1 MAATIMSTGQ
11 ITIVDLTDQRTSS
24 FYLSANASKIQ
35 VYDKSTGNFSP
46 DYKTNTVTVTPAFF
60 YGNQNCTDQLTTS
73 NLTYAVNGAAVSQFN
88 SSDDI
93 SKSKYAQVGNL
104 LYIRENIDSSET
116 LYVVATIKEEKVQ
129 DPETGLKNQKDIQ
142 ANIEFARVDTG
153 ADGTGITNVTTQY
166 GVSATQD
173 AQLAENEWK
182 NSINDVALGTTN
194 KYLWIKQTTTFSNG
208 DFKEQI
214 YIAGTYGE
222 TGKTGAAG
230 RSVKS
235 ITEEYYISDSNSS
248 ATGGSWSANAPTSV
262 EANKYLWTRTEIV
275 YTESNGEPSAPE
287 YIPSEG
293 GKCDTTWKLAVDEV
307 TAATN
312 AVNNLQASYDE
323 LKKQVDDAIETHFGE
338 VDPTL
343 DGEPASEW
351 TTAEEKAKHNG
362 DLYYNT
368 ATGRAWR
375 YLYNT
380 ETKTAE
386 WIVVTDE
393 GLSDA
398 LKQIDTLKD
407 AVDDKVTIY
416 YGEKYPSSAEVNDLW
431 IKGENGDSYR
441 CTVAYKN
448 DAATSI
454 TWKNYWALANSA
466 VRQID
471 IEFAK
476 TQSATSIDEN
486 AVTWYTISPTWEE
499 GWYIWQRTHIKDGSN
514 NTLSTSAPVCITSA
528 SRSITSVTNY
538 YKRTTTNSAP
548 STSGDDWATTPT
560 APNKDNPYL
569 WNYEKVEYT
578 YGDPSTTNPALI
590 GMYSADGEA
599 GRGIESIT
607 EYYLISASGT
617 GITFEI
623 DTNGDPTNTAW
634 EDTVQ
639 ATTDAAPYLWNA
651 EVIKYNKAPL
661 YEASEPQV
669 IGYRGVGVKSII
681 TYYQVNNSNTAP
693 DTTSLTNWKET
704 YEKAGAVSASAQ
716 YMWSFTKTTYTDNSV
731 SNTNPVII
739 ATYAPAGKDAVYV
752 VVESGSHI
760 IFSDTQTQDITLTAT
775 LYVGG
780 SEATPTKRV
789 WSSIPGAI
797 SNSEKTLVV
806 TRSMVT
812 NIRTFICTMTYDGK
826 EYSDRITISDK
837 TDPVW
842 YDIISSNGDKFTNG
856 NVSTTLTA
864 NLYHS
869 QKGKL
874 DNDALAKYYFNWKK
888 YNGKGEEQPFSPAT
902 SGAGQ
907 AGYQNQITIGEKDV
921 DSKAIF
927 TCEVTTEAPSTD
939 AT

>member
-46 DYKTNTVTVTPAFF
+46 DYTKNVVTVTPAFF
-60 YGNQNCTDQLTTS
+60 YGNEDCTNQLTTS
-73 NLTYAVNGAAVSQFN
+73 NLTYAVNGTAVSQFN

-93 SKSKYAQVGNL
+93 SGSEYAQVGNL
-104 LYIRENIDSSET
+104 LYIKKNIDSSGT
-116 LYVVATIKEEKVQ
+116 LYVVATIKKEGVK
-129 DPETGLKNQKDIQ
+129 DPSTELQNKDTIQ

-173 AQLAENEWK
+173 TQPTVWK
-182 NSINDVALGTTN
+182 DSINDVALGTTN
-194 KYLWIKQTTTFSNG
+194 KYLWIKQTTTFSSG
-208 DFKEQI
+208 EPKVQI

-222 TGKTGAAG
+222 TGETGAAG

-235 ITEEYYISDSNSS
+235 ITEQYYISTSKDSP
-248 ATGGSWSANAPTSV
+248 TGGSWTTTAPTSI
-262 EANKYLWTRTEIV
+262 EIGKYLWIRTEIL
-275 YTESNGEPSAPE
+275 YTESNGTTSAPE
-287 YIPSEG
+287 YNPSEK
-293 GKCDTTWKLAVDEV
+293 GKCDITWNLAVDEV
-307 TAATN
+307 TKTDASLKA
-312 AVNNLQASYDE
+312 LQTSYDE
-323 LKKQVDDAIETHFGE
+323 LKKQVDNAIETHFGE

-343 DGEPASEW
+343 ENSPASEW
-351 TTAEEKAKHNG
+351 TTDTSKAQHNG

-386 WIVVTDE
+386 WVVVTDE
-393 GLSDA
+393 GLADA
-398 LKQIDTLKD
+398 LDQISTLQG
-407 AVDDKVTIY
+407 AVDKKVSIF
-416 YGEKYPSSAEVNDLW
+416 YGETVPTSAEVDDLW
-431 IKGENGDSYR
+431 IQGENGDSYR
-441 CTVAYKN
+441 CKKAYIASDKVDSN
-448 DAATSI
+448 NWGT
-454 TWKNYWALANSA
+454 YWELANSA
-466 VRQID
+466 VRSVD

-476 TQSATSIDEN
+476 NQSSTQIEDSASWSTE
-486 AVTWYTISPTWEE
+486 SPKWEA
-499 GWYIWQRTHIKDGSN
+499 GWYIWQRTVIKDGSGKA
-514 NTLSTSAPVCITSA
+514 LSVSDPVCITSA

-548 STSGDDWATTPT
+548 SASDSGWNTTPT
-560 APNKDNPYL
+560 APDKDNPYL

-578 YGDPSTTNPALI
+578 YGDPSTTDPALI

-607 EYYLISASGT
+607 EYYLASANGT
-617 GITFEI
+617 GVTFEI
-623 DTNGDPTNTAW
+623 KEDGTPTDAAW
-634 EDTVQ
+634 KDTVQ
-639 ATTDAAPYLWNA
+639 TTGDATPYLWNA
-651 EVIKYNKAPL
+651 EVIKYNKAPF

-669 IGYRGVGVKSII
+669 IGYRGVGVKSVV

-693 DTTSLTNWKET
+693 ETTSSANWKEA
-704 YEKAGAVSASAQ
+704 YEDAGTVSASAQ
-716 YMWSFTKTTYTDNSV
+716 YMWSFTKTTYTDGSF
-731 SNTNPVII
+731 SNTSPVII

-752 VVESGSHI
+752 VVESDSHI
-760 IFSDTQTQDITLTAT
+760 IFSDTQTENITLTAT

-789 WSSIPGAI
+789 WSSIPDTI

-806 TRSMVT
+806 TRSMIT
-812 NIRTFICTMTYDGK
+812 NIRTFICTMTYDDK

-837 TDPVW
+837 TDPIW
-842 YDIISSNGDKFTNG
+842 CEIISSNGDKFTNG

-874 DNDALAKYYFNWKK
+874 SDSDLANYYFNWKK
-888 YNGKGEEQPFSPAT
+888 YNKEGKEQAFIPT
-902 SGAGQ
+902 TTGAGQ
-907 AGYQNQITIGEKDV
+907 TGYQNKITIGAADV

-927 TCEVTTEAPSTD
+927 TCEVTTEAPNTSVT
-939 AT
+939 